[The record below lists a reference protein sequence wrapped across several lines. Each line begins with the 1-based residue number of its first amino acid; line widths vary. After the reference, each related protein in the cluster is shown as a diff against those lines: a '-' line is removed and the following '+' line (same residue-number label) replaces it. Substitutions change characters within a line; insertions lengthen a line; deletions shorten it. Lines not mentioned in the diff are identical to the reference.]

1 MRIIGAGKEKRSVQ
15 KIASRVSWSKGVLES
30 EEKLVGWEVREKR
43 EEGTKW
49 DEMEMER
56 EGRGE
61 TS

>member
-1 MRIIGAGKEKRSVQ
+1 MFKNRISSQLVERCFGKRGKVG
-15 KIASRVSWSKGVLES
+15 W
-30 EEKLVGWEVREKR
+30 LVGWVREKR